1 MPKIRVEGNHI
12 LNGEVK
18 ISGAKNS
25 AVALIPA
32 SILCD
37 EVVEISNVP
46 NISDIDALEEIL
58 NYLGANVKREGEHVS
73 IDCSNTRNVSI
84 PCELSQKLRASY
96 YFMGALLGKYKYVDM
111 CFPGGCS
118 IGKRPIDLHLKGFEM
133 LGATIEDNDDH
144 FIIKAD
150 KLVGTDI
157 YLDVPSVGATINIM
171 FAAIFAKGK
180 TVINN
185 AAKEVEIVNIANFL
199 NNMGAKIIGAGTSK
213 ITIEGVEELHPS
225 EIETIS
231 DRIEAGTYILIGALL
246 GNNLKIT
253 NIVPEHNKALF
264 DTLTKMG
271 VDYELGKNYA
281 IVNKCNNLK
290 SANVVTRTYPG
301 FPTDL
306 GQPMSVLL
314 TQANGTSVL
323 EETIWESR
331 IGHYPYLCMM
341 GATVTLSGLKAS
353 IKGKSHLKGSIINA
367 TDLRGGAALI
377 MAGLIAE
384 GTTMI
389 YDVDYILRGY
399 SNIIDKLSSVG
410 AKIELQEI

>member
-171 FAAIFAKGK
+171 FAAVKAKGR
-180 TVINN
+180 TVIDN
-185 AAKEVEIVNIANFL
+185 AAMEPEIVNVAMLL
-199 NNMGAKIIGAGTSK
+199 NNMGANIDVYDNMVATIIGKSK
-213 ITIEGVEELHPS
+213 L
-225 EIETIS
+225 
-231 DRIEAGTYILIGALL
+231 D
-246 GNNLKIT
+246 GNN
-253 NIVPEHNKALF
+253 V
-264 DTLTKMG
+264 
-271 VDYELGKNYA
+271 
-281 IVNKCNNLK
+281 
-290 SANVVTRTYPG
+290 S
-301 FPTDL
+301 
-306 GQPMSVLL
+306 
-314 TQANGTSVL
+314 
-323 EETIWESR
+323 
-331 IGHYPYLCMM
+331 
-341 GATVTLSGLKAS
+341 
-353 IKGKSHLKGSIINA
+353 A
-367 TDLRGGAALI
+367 TDLRGGASMLI
-377 MAGLIAE
+377 CGLIASGE
-384 GTTMI
+384 TVI
-389 YDVDYILRGY
+389 DNIEYILRGY
-399 SNIIDKLSSVG
+399 NDIVGKLSAVG
-410 AKIELQEI
+410 AKIEFVD